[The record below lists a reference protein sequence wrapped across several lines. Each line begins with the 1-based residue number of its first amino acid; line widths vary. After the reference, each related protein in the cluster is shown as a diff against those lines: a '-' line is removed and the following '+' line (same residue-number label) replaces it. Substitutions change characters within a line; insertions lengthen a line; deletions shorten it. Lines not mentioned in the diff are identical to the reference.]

1 MKRVISIFLTAV
13 MLLLE
18 LPMSAFALG
27 TDEEVPV
34 SELQAGENT
43 LSQYNSALT
52 PLEDTEI
59 IELQNTLP
67 YITWDGTV
75 DTELSGEGTAEL
87 PYLITSGAELMGFA

>member
-1 MKRVISIFLTAV
+1 MKRIISILLTAV
-13 MLLLE
+13 MLMLE
-18 LPMSAFALG
+18 VPLGVFALG
-27 TDEEVPV
+27 ESD
-34 SELQAGENT
+34 SAGELQTGENT
-43 LSQYNSALT
+43 LSQYNSAFT